1 MSIEQTP
8 HHRPHFLGS
17 LALRLAITRGWA
29 ACTRGK
35 RRANRSD
42 ILRLL
47 LRLRKQHGDLL
58 CFRTLRGRKYILSDP
73 DLVYAALHAADGT
86 YVKGRQAGNL
96 RPFFGNGLLVS
107 DDEHSKRRHSLIQQS
122 LIKSKINAFMPL
134 MLEETDAMLARW
146 SRGPEAAALNVSAEM
161 TRLSTYIILRAVFGS
176 TFTER
181 LPEIAKELTERC
193 GLSDARVRLTL
204 TAGPEDGQ
212 PVLLLQAWPAT
223 DYPPEMYTH
232 GVTAMIASVRRNET
246 SPLTRIKSLSNLDN
260 LLAKREALQAGA
272 DEALLLNTQGSL
284 AEASIANLFIVLDG
298 HIRTPPIADG
308 VLPGVT
314 RNAVLELA
322 EAAEIAA
329 REATLTVDDL
339 RRADEAF
346 LTNAIAGVLPLVA
359 VDGRNV
365 GSGEPGELTGRL
377 RALYEAAAAAA

>member
-1 MSIEQTP
+1 MSDKAWAYQDGA
-8 HHRPHFLGS
+8 FLP
-17 LALRLAITRGWA
+17 ANEARVA
-29 ACTRGK
+29 AGDTG
-35 RRANRSD
+35 
-42 ILRLL
+42 L
-47 LRLRKQHGDLL
+47 LR
-58 CFRTLRGRKYILSDP
+58 
-73 DLVYAALHAADGT
+73 
-86 YVKGRQAGNL
+86 
-96 RPFFGNGLLVS
+96 GNGLFETFRARQGRVYLL
-107 DDEHSKRRHSLIQQS
+107 DRH
-122 LIKSKINAFMPL
+122 M
-134 MLEETDAMLARW
+134 AR
-146 SRGPEAAALNVSAEM
+146 
-161 TRLSTYIILRAVFGS
+161 LRAGADELAIAVPAEV
-176 TFTER
+176 ER
-181 LPEIAKELTERC
+181 LPEIVSELAERC

-232 GVTAMIASVRRNET
+232 GVTAVIASVRRNET

-272 DEALLLNTQGSL
+272 DEALLLNTKGSL

-298 HIRTPPIADG
+298 HIQTPHIADG